1 MLKAFKIV
9 TFVLIITVSGLLI
22 KQNSI
27 SNIYFIIAELFNSNA
42 RNLNYSAS
50 WRADNLF
57 NQTGESASA
66 VTMKSK
72 VLLSEGVDKFLLKPT
87 KRTVTLSPREILR
100 KGDGI
105 IFLETTNS
113 LRPSSLVLCAIESA
127 AHVYHNRPVVFF
139 MKGLTDITT
148 MEEES
153 QIRNTFPTL
162 ATYKNV
168 YIFPLRLEEIF
179 EDTPLLPWYK
189 KINVTM
195 EPHWIHVLSDAC
207 RLALIWKHGGVY
219 MDTDFISVSPIPD
232 VNFVA
237 AQSSTESSNG
247 VFGFQ
252 LQHYFPWNSMENFVE
267 NYNGAVW
274 GHQGPQLFTRVLE
287 RQCDLPTFRALE
299 DLMCGNISF
308 LNPQHFYPIPY
319 PSWKQYYQV
328 WEKLPNFNNSYSLH
342 LWNYMNKENKT
353 VVPGTNTLATHL
365 YQQHCPYTYDELRK
379 NQANH
384 TRKSTPLRN

>member
-1 MLKAFKIV
+1 
-9 TFVLIITVSGLLI
+9 
-22 KQNSI
+22 
-27 SNIYFIIAELFNSNA
+27 
-42 RNLNYSAS
+42 
-50 WRADNLF
+50 
-57 NQTGESASA
+57 
-66 VTMKSK
+66 
-72 VLLSEGVDKFLLKPT
+72 
-87 KRTVTLSPREILR
+87 
-100 KGDGI
+100 
-105 IFLETTNS
+105 
-113 LRPSSLVLCAIESA
+113 
-127 AHVYHNRPVVFF
+127 
-139 MKGLTDITT
+139 
-148 MEEES
+148 
-153 QIRNTFPTL
+153 
-162 ATYKNV
+162 
-168 YIFPLRLEEIF
+168 
-179 EDTPLLPWYK
+179 
-189 KINVTM
+189 M